1 MEKRLI
7 QISAGRGP
15 EECCL
20 VVTRILEIMRKECS
34 GAGIKLEVLD
44 KVIAEGSSSYRSVLL
59 LVESE
64 FLSDFIQSWRGSVLW
79 ISKSPFRPIHKRKN
93 WFVGVEFYD
102 IKPDFVFSG
111 SEIEITTTRPG
122 GPGGQH
128 VNKVES
134 AVRAVHKP
142 TGISVLVCDSR
153 SQMENRN
160 LCLQRLR
167 WKIEAYEAQLVRE
180 QEKRRWIEHGELQ
193 RGNPIRTIQKTLIK

>member
-1 MEKRLI
+1 MEKKLI

-20 VVTRILEIMRKECS
+20 VVTRILDIMRRECS
-34 GAGIKLEVLD
+34 GSRIQLEVLD
-44 KVIAEGSSSYRSVLL
+44 EVMAEGSRLNRSVLL
-59 LVESE
+59 LIKGES
-64 FLSDFIQSWRGSVLW
+64 LSDFEQRWRGSVLW
-79 ISKSPFRPIHKRKN
+79 ISKSPFRPMHKRKN

-102 IKPDFVFSG
+102 RKPEFVFRE
-111 SEIEITTTRPG
+111 SEVEITTTRSG

-134 AVRAVHKP
+134 AVRAVHIP
-142 TGISVLVCDSR
+142 TGISVLASDSR

-167 WKIEAYEAQLVRE
+167 WKMEAYEAQLLQE
-180 QEKRRWIEHGELQ
+180 QENRRWIEHGALQ
-193 RGNPIRTIQKTLIK
+193 RGNPILTIRNMLVL